1 VDSISLPVESQPSM
15 FHAGGPAAER
25 IAQLGWVFTSVAV
38 AVTVVAVAVLIAAL
52 HRRRSGRTQ
61 GVGPFEDPR
70 GPLRWI
76 VTGGVI
82 LPAIILAVCFVC
94 TLLTQSAIARPPRP
108 VVATIRVTAHRWWWE
123 VRYPGIA
130 GAAEVVTANEIHIPA
145 GEAVQVELVS
155 NDVIHSFW
163 VPELAGKTDVIPGQT
178 NSMWLQADH
187 PGRYLGECAEYCGV
201 QHAHMGFVVVA
212 DAPAD
217 FASWAAGQRLPAGA
231 PAEHAAS
238 AGLEVFR
245 RSSCAACHAIRG
257 TGIAAP
263 AGPDL
268 THVASRTTLASAM
281 LPNNRGNLAGWVTN
295 AQSLKPGSEM
305 PTIRLNG
312 RDLQA
317 LVAYLEALR

>member
-15 FHAGGPAAER
+15 FHAGGPAAAR
-25 IAQLGWVFTSVAV
+25 IAQLGWLFTIVAV
-38 AVTVVAVAVLIAAL
+38 AVTVISVGVLIAAL
-52 HRRRSGRTQ
+52 HRRRPA
-61 GVGPFEDPR
+61 GVHNVAPFDDSR
-70 GPLRWI
+70 GPVRWI

-94 TLLTQSAIARPPRP
+94 TVLTQSAIARPPRAA
-108 VVATIRVTAHRWWWE
+108 VATIRVTAHRWWWA
-123 VRYPGIA
+123 VQYPGLE
-130 GAAEVVTANEIHIPA
+130 GTGDVVTANEIHIPA
-145 GEAVQVELVS
+145 GQAVQIELAS
-155 NDVIHSFW
+155 DDVIHSFW
-163 VPELAGKTDVIPGQT
+163 VPELAGKTDVIPGQI

-187 PGRYLGECAEYCGV
+187 PGRYAGECAEYCGV

-217 FASWAAGQRLPAGA
+217 FAAWAARQRQPAAA
-231 PAEHAAS
+231 PLEQPAS
-238 AGLEVFR
+238 AGLAVFR

-257 TGIAAP
+257 TGITAP

-268 THVASRTTLASAM
+268 THVASRATLASAM

-295 AQSLKPGSEM
+295 AQSLKPGSQM
-305 PTIRLNG
+305 PTIPLDG
-312 RDLQA
+312 HDLQA

>member
-1 VDSISLPVESQPSM
+1 MSLPVESQPSM

-25 IAQLGWVFTSVAV
+25 IAHLGWVFTMIAV
-38 AVTVVAVAVLIAAL
+38 AVSAIVAVILIAAL
-52 HRRRSGRTQ
+52 YRPRSDGPH
-61 GVGPFEDPR
+61 GVAPFDDSR
-70 GPLRWI
+70 AAVRWI

-82 LPAIILAVCFVC
+82 LPGIILAVCFVC
-94 TLLTQSAIARPPRP
+94 TLLTQAALVRPPRQA
-108 VVATIRVTAHRWWWE
+108 VATIRVIAHRWWWE
-123 VRYPGIA
+123 VQYPGIA
-130 GAAEVVTANEIHIPA
+130 GATGVVTANEIHIPA
-145 GEAVQVELVS
+145 GQAVQVELMS
-155 NDVIHSFW
+155 DNVIHSFW

-201 QHAHMGFVVVA
+201 QHAHMGFVVMA

-217 FASWAAGQRLPAGA
+217 FDSWAARQRVPA
-231 PAEHAAS
+231 PAPVDPSAS
-238 AGLEVFR
+238 AGLAVFR

-257 TGIAAP
+257 TGMAAP

-305 PTIRLNG
+305 PTIRLDG